1 MAAFGN
7 KSGRPYYVA
16 NIPFN
21 NDRKMAFM
29 DRFYKIT
36 ATFHYRE
43 IMALAHAFNVSPVT
57 IQNWKYKTTFPRW
70 EIAYDVIDWYRRG
83 KPMDKVY
90 QRDKITTML

>member
-1 MAAFGN
+1 MAPFSS
-7 KSGRPYYVA
+7 KRGRPYYVA
-16 NIPFN
+16 NIPFR
-21 NDRKMAFM
+21 NDRKLAFM

-43 IMALAHAFNVSPVT
+43 IKALAHAFNVSPVT

-83 KPMDKVY
+83 KPVDKVY
-90 QRDKITTML
+90 QRDKVTTML